1 MKHRIFGKKLG
12 RNYNERKALFN
23 SQTRS
28 MFINGSIQTTEAK
41 AQALVS
47 TIESLANTIIT
58 KPELIAKR
66 ELFRYLQDQTWVNN
80 VVSKFKETFGDQ
92 SSNFTQ
98 ITRIKRRFGDD
109 ALIVK
114 LSFVKPV
121 KFEKSKAKKTE
132 EKADKKAVSK
142 KPIVK
147 KTVKKTEKKET
158 K

>member
-23 SQTRS
+23 AQTRS
-28 MFINGSIQTTEAK
+28 MFISGSIKTTEAK
-41 AQALVS
+41 AKAIVS
-47 TIESLANTIIT
+47 TIESLSNTIIV

-80 VVSKFKETFGDQ
+80 VVSKFKETFGQQ

-142 KPIVK
+142 KPVAK
-147 KTVKKTEKKET
+147 KTVKKAEKKET

>member
-23 SQTRS
+23 AQTRS
-28 MFINGSIQTTEAK
+28 MFINGSIKTTEAK
-41 AQALVS
+41 AKAIVS
-47 TIESLANTIIT
+47 TIESLSNTIIV
-58 KPELIAKR
+58 KPELTAKR

-80 VVSKFKETFGDQ
+80 VVKTFKETFADQ
-92 SSNFTQ
+92 TSNFTQ
-98 ITRIKRRFGDD
+98 IEKIKRRFGDD

-121 KFEKSKAKKTE
+121 KFEKTKPKKVEDKAPKKTE
-132 EKADKKAVSK
+132 SK
-142 KPIVK
+142 KPVAK